1 MSVERSCGAGG
12 AAPSCD
18 TMLIEEPLEIAR
30 RRAALLRPSMRPLAV
45 FAARIRAETGKSVPD
60 ADPCDGGT
68 ASRVLLLLERPA
80 PAVRRVGFVS
90 RDNATP
96 TARNI
101 RRFTEAAG
109 LPRADML
116 IWNAVPWMDDDPSG
130 SSRPPRPDEI
140 RAGLLWLPPLL
151 AVLPHL
157 EVVVLAGRVARLA
170 AATLQAA
177 SPHARRLLVL
187 EMPHPSPTIVCTS
200 PRIGQSIAS
209 AFAAAAA
216 ALREA
221 VLREA
226 VLREAVLREGRPI
239 ETDAD

>member
-1 MSVERSCGAGG
+1 MSAEPSRDATPCCHPLLVETS
-12 AAPSCD
+12 
-18 TMLIEEPLEIAR
+18 LELAH
-30 RRAALLRPSMRPLAV
+30 RRAALLRPSMRPLAL
-45 FAARIRAETGKSVPD
+45 FAARIRAETGRAVPD

-68 ASRVLLLLERPA
+68 ASRLLLLLERPA

-109 LPRADML
+109 LARRSTL

-130 SSRPPRPDEI
+130 RSRPPRPDEI

-151 AVLPHL
+151 ALLPRL
-157 EVVVLAGRVARLA
+157 EVVVLAGRVARTA
-170 AATLQAA
+170 AAALLPGA
-177 SPHARRLLVL
+177 SCRGTLLVL
-187 EMPHPSPTIVCTS
+187 EMPHPSPTIVCTD
-200 PRIGQSIAS
+200 PRIGQSIA
-209 AFAAAAA
+209 ATLAAAAA
-216 ALREA
+216 ALRQA
-221 VLREA
+221 A
-226 VLREAVLREGRPI
+226 AI

>member
-1 MSVERSCGAGG
+1 MSANPSRGAGR
-12 AAPSCD
+12 PTPCCD
-18 TMLIEEPLEIAR
+18 STLIEGPLEAAR

-45 FAARIRAETGKSVPD
+45 FAARIRAETGKPVPD
-60 ADPCDGGT
+60 ADPCDGGA

-109 LPRADML
+109 LARRSTL

-130 SSRPPRPDEI
+130 RSRPPRPDEI

-151 AVLPHL
+151 ALLPQL

-170 AATLQAA
+170 APAL
-177 SPHARRLLVL
+177 HLRRLLVL

-200 PRIGQSIAS
+200 PRIGQSIA
-209 AFAAAAA
+209 ATFAAAAA
-216 ALREA
+216 ALHRTA
-221 VLREA
+221 
-226 VLREAVLREGRPI
+226 PI